1 MAYVKLT
8 ITPMRN
14 TKPLGQALR
23 AALLVLVVQLISDV
37 PFFLAVKAEAYLASQ
52 VLFGAVTTR
61 LFLRRRLDF
70 AEFVGLGFA
79 IGSLAAM
86 CIDQLLV
93 GTPIAPI
100 SWALLPFAT
109 IAIMVSPKLRGYAT
123 FSDSEKPIP
132 TMFIAFLLL
141 FVLVHERYWPLYI
154 AISIIPLLLF
164 NALNPENMQKSAT
177 RIIQGLLSVVT
188 IVVAYVVLNG
198 RPNLWWIKTQ
208 DFQFFEALSYSL
220 THWGSNDQ
228 VFVQGQPVLYHWFSY
243 AWMGLTTKAIDAP
256 TWVVQ
261 TKIAPIFVSLAI
273 IYLVIALLKRVGI
286 TGWRASIAL
295 IAFALLNDFNFE
307 SFSMVFSYV
316 WLLALAYFLIQW
328 SEQQHWRLV
337 LATSFMAAGALG
349 AKSSN
354 IAVIVAGC
362 GMLFLFQLA
371 QRRIKTTIVV
381 THGIIIAFA
390 LGLVYLKLYFN
401 SPYDATI
408 NLGTAG
414 IAQDVFGD
422 VKWLSRPEFIIWSI
436 IILLNL
442 LLIYAAAVISTRYS
456 MNLAFK
462 HFWQFFVGTIVATTA
477 ALLITVSYYEQ
488 EEYFLHAFVL
498 FGSLVVGIA
507 VGEFVQLMRIS
518 TVRRPLLVSSTI
530 MLLCVGVVRLAFRDD
545 NSGEFWAIRSRI
557 VNGSSI
563 VVLLLAAMLIGFI
576 MRKRMPVTRMALVFV
591 ACSTL
596 VTAFTSNDKWFT
608 FQQRFKDEVTQ
619 PPFADFMIGATEI
632 QNFLQEAKALI
643 PDDAIVAS
651 NYECDEPQ
659 CPVDSIGADRLD
671 WEVGGEAMLMTI
683 YLERRMFISGYGFL
697 WQNVE
702 LPEFAKD
709 RMRLSSDFANAPT
722 QELATQFRQAGVEFF
737 IVDKSRVDTTSRNV
751 EVSVLLEDE
760 RFELVS
766 LQS

>member
-8 ITPMRN
+8 ITPMH
-14 TKPLGQALR
+14 TSKPLGQALS

-37 PFFLAVKAEAYLASQ
+37 PFFLAVKAEAYLATQ
-52 VLFGAVTTR
+52 VVFGAVATG
-61 LFLRRRLDF
+61 LLLRRRLDF

-79 IGSLAAM
+79 IGSLVAM
-86 CIDQLLV
+86 CFDQLLV
-93 GTPIAPI
+93 QTPIAPI
-100 SWALLPFAT
+100 SWALLPLT
-109 IAIMVSPKLRGYAT
+109 TTAIVLSPKLREYAT
-123 FSDSEKPIP
+123 FSGSEKPIP
-132 TMFIAFLLL
+132 TLFIAFLLL
-141 FVLVHERYWPLYI
+141 SVLVHERYWPLYI
-154 AISIIPLLLF
+154 AISIIPSLLF
-164 NALNPENMQKSAT
+164 NVFKPENIQKSAT
-177 RIIQGLLSVVT
+177 RIIQGLLSAVTVVVT
-188 IVVAYVVLNG
+188 FAVLQN

-286 TGWRASIAL
+286 TGWRASVAL

-328 SEQQHWRLV
+328 SEQQYWQLV
-337 LATSFMAAGALG
+337 LATPLMAAGALG

-362 GMLFLFQLA
+362 GMMFLSQLA
-371 QRRIKTTIVV
+371 QRKIKPTLVV
-381 THGIIIAFA
+381 THGLIIAFA

-408 NLGTAG
+408 NFGTIG
-414 IAQDVFGD
+414 IAQDIFGD
-422 VKWLSRPEFIIWSI
+422 VDSLPRPQFIFWSF

-442 LLIYAAAVISTRYS
+442 LLVYFVATISTRNS
-456 MNLAFK
+456 LNPAFK
-462 HFWQFFVGTIVATTA
+462 HFWQFFVGTVVATTA

-498 FGSLVVGIA
+498 FGSLIVGIA
-507 VGEFVQLMRIS
+507 VGEFVQLLR
-518 TVRRPLLVSSTI
+518 TTTDRRPLVVSSTI
-530 MLLCVGVVRLAFRDD
+530 VLLCVGVVRLACRDD

-563 VVLLLAAMLIGFI
+563 VVLLLAAILIGVI
-576 MRKRMPVTRMALVFV
+576 MRKRIPVAHMALVFV

-596 VTAFTSNDKWFT
+596 VTAFTSNNKWFT

-619 PPFADFMIGATEI
+619 PPFADFMIGASEI
-632 QNFLQEAKALI
+632 QKFLQEATALI

-651 NYECDEPQ
+651 NYECDEPK
-659 CPVDSIGADRLD
+659 CPVGSIGADRPD

-722 QELATQFRQAGVEFF
+722 PELASQLRQAGVEFF
-737 IVDKSRVDTTSRNV
+737 IVDKSRVDTTSHNV
-751 EVSVLLEDE
+751 DGSVLLEDE

>member
-1 MAYVKLT
+1 MAYVKLLLA
-8 ITPMRN
+8 PLHAV
-14 TKPLGQALR
+14 KPTSQALS
-23 AALLVLVVQLISDV
+23 AALLVLVVQLISGTPV
-37 PFFLAVKAEAYLASQ
+37 LLAVRAEAYLASQ
-52 VLFGAVTTR
+52 VLFGAVTTS

-93 GTPIAPI
+93 QTPIAPI

-164 NALNPENMQKSAT
+164 NAFKPENMQKSTT
-177 RIIQGLLSVVT
+177 RSIQGLLSAVT
-188 IVVAYVVLNG
+188 IAVAYVVMQG
-198 RPNLWWIKTQ
+198 RPSLWWIKTQ

-261 TKIAPIFVSLAI
+261 TKIAPVFVSLAI

-371 QRRIKTTIVV
+371 QRRIKPMLVV
-381 THGIIIAFA
+381 AHGLIIAFA

-408 NLGTAG
+408 NFGTIG
-414 IAQDVFGD
+414 IARDVFGD
-422 VKWLSRPEFIIWSI
+422 VIWLSRPEFISWSI

-442 LLIYAAAVISTRYS
+442 LLIYAAAVIYTRNS
-456 MNLAFK
+456 LNPAFK
-462 HFWQFFVGTIVATTA
+462 HFWQFFVGSIVATTA

-507 VGEFVQLMRIS
+507 VGEFVQLLR
-518 TVRRPLLVSSTI
+518 TATDRRPLMVSSTI
-530 MLLCVGVVRLAFRDD
+530 MLLCVGVIRLVFNDD
-545 NSGEFWAIRSRI
+545 NSGEFWAVRSRI
-557 VNGSSI
+557 INGSSV
-563 VVLLLAAMLIGFI
+563 VVLLLATMLIGFI
-576 MRKRMPVTRMALVFV
+576 MRKRMPVARMALVFV

-608 FQQRFKDEVTQ
+608 SQQRFKDEVTQ
-619 PPFADFMIGATEI
+619 PQFSDFMLGATDI
-632 QNFLQEAKALI
+632 RKFLEDAKTLI
-643 PDDAIVAS
+643 PSDAVVAS
-651 NYECDEPQ
+651 NYECDEPK

-683 YLERRMFISGYGFL
+683 YLERRMLISGYGFL

-702 LPEFAKD
+702 LPEFGKD
-709 RMRLSSDFANAPT
+709 RMRLSSEFANAPT
-722 QELATQFRQAGVEFF
+722 QELASQLRQAGVEFF

-751 EVSVLLEDE
+751 DVSVLLEDE

>member
-1 MAYVKLT
+1 
-8 ITPMRN
+8 
-14 TKPLGQALR
+14 
-23 AALLVLVVQLISDV
+23 
-37 PFFLAVKAEAYLASQ
+37 
-52 VLFGAVTTR
+52 
-61 LFLRRRLDF
+61 
-70 AEFVGLGFA
+70 
-79 IGSLAAM
+79 
-86 CIDQLLV
+86 
-93 GTPIAPI
+93 
-100 SWALLPFAT
+100 
-109 IAIMVSPKLRGYAT
+109 
-123 FSDSEKPIP
+123 
-132 TMFIAFLLL
+132 
-141 FVLVHERYWPLYI
+141 
-154 AISIIPLLLF
+154 
-164 NALNPENMQKSAT
+164 MQKPAT
-177 RIIQGLLSVVT
+177 RIINGLLSAVT
-188 IVVAYVVLNG
+188 IVVAFVVLQN

-261 TKIAPIFVSLAI
+261 TKVAPIFVSLAI
-273 IYLVIALLKRVGI
+273 IYLVFALLKRVGI

-307 SFSMVFSYV
+307 SFSMVFSYI

-328 SEQQHWRLV
+328 SEKQHWRLV
-337 LATSFMAAGALG
+337 FVTSFMAAGALG

-354 IAVIVAGC
+354 IAVIVTGC

-371 QRRIKTTIVV
+371 KQTIKPMLVVAHGLIV
-381 THGIIIAFA
+381 AFA
-390 LGLVYLKLYFN
+390 LGVVYLKLYFN

-408 NLGTAG
+408 NFGTVG
-414 IAQDVFGD
+414 IAQDIFGD
-422 VKWLSRPEFIIWSI
+422 VDSLPRPQFIFWSL
-436 IILLNL
+436 IILLNVL
-442 LLIYAAAVISTRYS
+442 LVYFVATISTR
-456 MNLAFK
+456 NLLNPAFK
-462 HFWQFFVGTIVATTA
+462 HFWQFFVGTVVATTA

-507 VGEFVQLMRIS
+507 VGEFVQLLRIS
-518 TVRRPLLVSSTI
+518 TDRRPLLVSSTI

-563 VVLLLAAMLIGFI
+563 VVLLLATILIGFI
-576 MRKRMPVTRMALVFV
+576 MRKRMPVARMALVFV

-619 PPFADFMIGATEI
+619 PQFSDFMLGATDI
-632 QNFLQEAKALI
+632 RKFLEDAKTLI
-643 PDDAIVAS
+643 PSDAVVAS
-651 NYECDEPQ
+651 NYECDELK

-683 YLERRMFISGYGFL
+683 YLERRMLISGYGFL

-702 LPEFAKD
+702 LPEFGKD
-709 RMRLSSDFANAPT
+709 RMRLSSEFANAPT
-722 QELATQFRQAGVEFF
+722 QELASQLRQAGVEFF
-737 IVDKSRVDTTSRNV
+737 IVDKSQIDNQKRFQRKEIMIESNRFM
-751 EVSVLLEDE
+751 LLELSPD
-760 RFELVS
+760 
-766 LQS
+766 

>member
-8 ITPMRN
+8 LAPMHA
-14 TKPLGQALR
+14 TKPLGLAFSV
-23 AALLVLVVQLISDV
+23 ALLVLFVQLFSGV
-37 PFFLAVKAEAYLASQ
+37 PVLLAVRAEAYLATQ
-52 VLFGAVTTR
+52 VVFGAAISG
-61 LFLRRRLDF
+61 LLLRRRLDF

-79 IGSLAAM
+79 VGSLVAM
-86 CIDQLLV
+86 CVDQLLV
-93 GTPIAPI
+93 QTPIAPI
-100 SWALLPFAT
+100 SWTLLPLAT
-109 IAIMVSPKLRGYAT
+109 ITIVVSPKLRGYAT
-123 FSDSEKPIP
+123 FSDSEKSIPIP
-132 TMFIAFLLL
+132 FIAFLLL
-141 FVLVHERYWPLYI
+141 VVLVHERYWPLYI
-154 AISIIPLLLF
+154 ALSIIPLLLF
-164 NALNPENMQKSAT
+164 NAFKPENMQKSAT
-177 RIIQGLLSVVT
+177 RIIQGLLSAVT
-188 IVVAYVVLNG
+188 IVVAFVVLQN

-261 TKIAPIFVSLAI
+261 TKVAPIFVSLAI
-273 IYLVIALLKRVGI
+273 IYLVFALLKRVGI

-307 SFSMVFSYV
+307 SFSMVFSYI

-328 SEQQHWRLV
+328 SEKQHWRLV
-337 LATSFMAAGALG
+337 FVTSFMAAGALG

-354 IAVIVAGC
+354 IAVIVTGC

-371 QRRIKTTIVV
+371 KQTIKPMLVVAHGLIV
-381 THGIIIAFA
+381 AFA
-390 LGLVYLKLYFN
+390 LGVVYLKLYFN

-408 NLGTAG
+408 NFGTVG
-414 IAQDVFGD
+414 IAQDIFGD
-422 VKWLSRPEFIIWSI
+422 VDSLPRPQFIFWSL
-436 IILLNL
+436 IILLNVL
-442 LLIYAAAVISTRYS
+442 LVYFVATISTR
-456 MNLAFK
+456 NLLNPAFK
-462 HFWQFFVGTIVATTA
+462 HFWQFFVGTVVATTA

-507 VGEFVQLMRIS
+507 VGEFVQLLR
-518 TVRRPLLVSSTI
+518 TTTDRRPLLVSSTI

-563 VVLLLAAMLIGFI
+563 VVLLLATILIGFI
-576 MRKRMPVTRMALVFV
+576 MRKRMPVARMALVFV

-619 PPFADFMIGATEI
+619 PPFADFMIGTIEI
-632 QNFLQEAKALI
+632 QKFLQEAKALI
-643 PDDAIVAS
+643 PSDAIVAS
-651 NYECDEPQ
+651 NYECDEPK
-659 CPVDSIGADRLD
+659 CSDGSIGADRLD

-709 RMRLSSDFANAPT
+709 RMRLSSDFANAPSG
-722 QELATQFRQAGVEFF
+722 ELASQLRQAGVDYF
-737 IVDKSRVDTTSRNV
+737 IVDKSRVETTGPNIGI
-751 EVSVLLEDE
+751 SVLLEDN
-760 RFELVS
+760 RFKLVS

>member
-1 MAYVKLT
+1 MTYVKLLLA
-8 ITPMRN
+8 PLHAV
-14 TKPLGQALR
+14 KPTSQALS

-52 VLFGAVTTR
+52 VLFGAVITR

-93 GTPIAPI
+93 QTPIAPI

-164 NALNPENMQKSAT
+164 NAFHPQNMQKSAT
-177 RIIQGLLSVVT
+177 RIIQGLLSAVT
-188 IVVAYVVLNG
+188 VVVAFVVLQN

-261 TKIAPIFVSLAI
+261 TKIAPVFVSLAI

-286 TGWRASIAL
+286 TGWRAIIAL

-316 WLLALAYFLIQW
+316 WLLALAFFLIQW
-328 SEQQHWRLV
+328 SEQQLWRLV
-337 LATSFMAAGALG
+337 FATSFMAAGALG

-371 QRRIKTTIVV
+371 TRKIKPMLVV
-381 THGIIIAFA
+381 SHGTVVAVA
-390 LGLVYLKLYFN
+390 LGLVYLKLYFK

-408 NLGTAG
+408 NVGMVG
-414 IAQDVFGD
+414 IAQDIFGD
-422 VKWLSRPEFIIWSI
+422 VDSLPRPQFIFWTI

-442 LLIYAAAVISTRYS
+442 LLVYFVAIIATLNSL
-456 MNLAFK
+456 NPAFK
-462 HFWQFFVGTIVATTA
+462 HFWHFFLGTIVVTTA
-477 ALLITVSYYEQ
+477 ALLISISDYEQ

-498 FGSLVVGIA
+498 FGSLIVGIA
-507 VGEFVQLMRIS
+507 VGELIQLLR
-518 TVRRPLLVSSTI
+518 TTTDRRALVVSSTI
-530 MLLCVGVVRLAFRDD
+530 ILLCVGVVRVVFNDD
-545 NSGEFWAIRSRI
+545 NSGEFWAVRSRI
-557 VNGSSI
+557 INGSSV
-563 VVLLLAAMLIGFI
+563 VVLLLATLLIGFI
-576 MRKRMPVTRMALVFV
+576 MRKRMPVASMALVFV

-596 VTAFTSNDKWFT
+596 LTAFTSNDKWFT

-632 QNFLQEAKALI
+632 QKFLQEAKALI

-659 CPVDSIGADRLD
+659 CPVESIGADRLD

-722 QELATQFRQAGVEFF
+722 QELASQLRQAGVAYF
-737 IVDKSRVDTTSRNV
+737 IVDKSQVNMKSRNV
-751 EVSVLLEDE
+751 GVTVLLEDE
-760 RFELVS
+760 RFELVL

>member
-1 MAYVKLT
+1 MTYVKL
-8 ITPMRN
+8 PLAPLHAV
-14 TKPLGQALR
+14 KPTNQALS
-23 AALLVLVVQLISDV
+23 AALLLLVVQLISGV
-37 PFFLAVKAEAYLASQ
+37 PVLLAVRAEVYLATQ
-52 VLFGAVTTR
+52 VVVGAVVTG
-61 LFLRRRLDF
+61 LLLRRRLDF

-79 IGSLAAM
+79 IGSLLAM

-93 GTPIAPI
+93 QTAIAPI
-100 SWALLPFAT
+100 SWALLPLAT
-109 IAIMVSPKLRGYAT
+109 VAIVVSPKLRGYAT
-123 FSDSEKPIP
+123 FSDSEKPLPIL
-132 TMFIAFLLL
+132 FVAFLLL

-164 NALNPENMQKSAT
+164 NAFKPKNMQKPAT
-177 RIIQGLLSVVT
+177 RIINGLLSAVT
-188 IVVAYVVLNG
+188 IVVAFVVLQN

-273 IYLVIALLKRVGI
+273 IYLVFALLKRVGV

-316 WLLALAYFLIQW
+316 WLLALAYFLSQW
-328 SEQQHWRLV
+328 SEQQHWGLV
-337 LATSFMAAGALG
+337 FATSFMAAGALG

-371 QRRIKTTIVV
+371 TRKIKPMLVV
-381 THGIIIAFA
+381 SHGTVVAVA

-408 NLGTAG
+408 NVGMVG
-414 IAQDVFGD
+414 IAQDIFGD
-422 VKWLSRPEFIIWSI
+422 VDSLPRPQFIFWTI

-442 LLIYAAAVISTRYS
+442 LLVYFVAIIATLNSL
-456 MNLAFK
+456 NPAFK
-462 HFWQFFVGTIVATTA
+462 HFWHFFLGTIVVTTA
-477 ALLITVSYYEQ
+477 ALLISISDYEQ

-507 VGEFVQLMRIS
+507 VGEFVQLLR
-518 TVRRPLLVSSTI
+518 TTTDRRPLMVSSTI
-530 MLLCVGVVRLAFRDD
+530 ILLCVGVIRLVFNDD
-545 NSGEFWAIRSRI
+545 NSGEFWAVRSRI
-557 VNGSSI
+557 INGSSV
-563 VVLLLAAMLIGFI
+563 VVLLLATMLIGFI
-576 MRKRMPVTRMALVFV
+576 MRKRMPVARIALVFV
-591 ACSTL
+591 VCSTL

-608 FQQRFKDEVTQ
+608 FQQRFKNEVTQ
-619 PPFADFMIGATEI
+619 PQFSDFMLGATDI
-632 QNFLQEAKALI
+632 RKFLEDAKTLI
-643 PDDAIVAS
+643 PSDAVVAS
-651 NYECDEPQ
+651 NYECDEPK

-683 YLERRMFISGYGFL
+683 YLERRMLISGYGFL

-702 LPEFAKD
+702 LPEFGKD
-709 RMRLSSDFANAPT
+709 RMRLSSEFANAPT
-722 QELATQFRQAGVEFF
+722 QELASQLRQAGVEFF
-737 IVDKSRVDTTSRNV
+737 IVDKSRVDTTIRNV
-751 EVSVLLEDE
+751 DVSVLLEDE
-760 RFELVS
+760 RFELVL

>member
-1 MAYVKLT
+1 
-8 ITPMRN
+8 
-14 TKPLGQALR
+14 
-23 AALLVLVVQLISDV
+23 
-37 PFFLAVKAEAYLASQ
+37 
-52 VLFGAVTTR
+52 
-61 LFLRRRLDF
+61 
-70 AEFVGLGFA
+70 
-79 IGSLAAM
+79 
-86 CIDQLLV
+86 
-93 GTPIAPI
+93 
-100 SWALLPFAT
+100 
-109 IAIMVSPKLRGYAT
+109 
-123 FSDSEKPIP
+123 
-132 TMFIAFLLL
+132 
-141 FVLVHERYWPLYI
+141 
-154 AISIIPLLLF
+154 
-164 NALNPENMQKSAT
+164 MQKSAT
-177 RIIQGLLSVVT
+177 RIIQGLLSTVT
-188 IVVAYVVLNG
+188 VVVAFVVLQN

-256 TWVVQ
+256 TWLVQ

-286 TGWRASIAL
+286 TGWCASIAL
-295 IAFALLNDFNFE
+295 IAFVLLNDFNFE

-362 GMLFLFQLA
+362 GMLFLSQLA
-371 QRRIKTTIVV
+371 QRKIKPTLVFA
-381 THGIIIAFA
+381 HGIIIAFA
-390 LGLVYLKLYFN
+390 LCLVYLKLYFN

-408 NLGTAG
+408 NFGTIG
-414 IAQDVFGD
+414 IAQDIFGD
-422 VKWLSRPEFIIWSI
+422 VDSLPRPQFIFWSFVI
-436 IILLNL
+436 ILNL
-442 LLIYAAAVISTRYS
+442 LLVYFVATISTRNS
-456 MNLAFK
+456 LNLVFK
-462 HFWQFFVGTIVATTA
+462 HFWQFFVGTIVATTT

-507 VGEFVQLMRIS
+507 VGEFLQLLR
-518 TVRRPLLVSSTI
+518 TTTDRRPLMVASAI
-530 MLLCVGVVRLAFRDD
+530 MLLCVGAIRLAFSDD
-545 NSGEFWAIRSRI
+545 NSGEFWAVRSRI
-557 VNGSSI
+557 INGLSI

-576 MRKRMPVTRMALVFV
+576 MRRRIPVARIALVFV

-596 VTAFTSNDKWFT
+596 VTAFTANDKWFT
-608 FQQRFKDEVTQ
+608 FQQRFQDEVARPQ
-619 PPFADFMIGATEI
+619 FSDFMVGSTTI
-632 QNFLQEAKALI
+632 QDFLREARTLI
-643 PDDAIVAS
+643 PHDAVVAS

-659 CPVDSIGADRLD
+659 CSANSVGADRLD

-709 RMRLSSDFANAPT
+709 RMRLSSEFAAAPT
-722 QELATQFRQAGVEFF
+722 ERLASDLRKQGVDYF
-737 IVDKSRVDTTSRNV
+737 IIDKSNV
-751 EVSVLLEDE
+751 SKTNSPVVANVLLEDE
-760 RFELVS
+760 RFEL
-766 LQS
+766 LKL

>member
-1 MAYVKLT
+1 MAYVKLLLA
-8 ITPMRN
+8 PLHAV
-14 TKPLGQALR
+14 KPINQALS
-23 AALLVLVVQLISDV
+23 ASLLVLVVQLISDV
-37 PFFLAVKAEAYLASQ
+37 PVLLAMRAEAYLATQ
-52 VLFGAVTTR
+52 VVFGAAVTG
-61 LFLRRRLDF
+61 LLLRRRLDF

-93 GTPIAPI
+93 ETPIAPI
-100 SWALLPFAT
+100 SWALLPLAT
-109 IAIMVSPKLRGYAT
+109 IAIVLSPKLRGYAT
-123 FSDSEKPIP
+123 FSGSEKPIP

-273 IYLVIALLKRVGI
+273 IYLVFALLKRVGV

-295 IAFALLNDFNFE
+295 IAFVLLNDFNFE

-328 SEQQHWRLV
+328 SEQQLWRLV
-337 LATSFMAAGALG
+337 FATSYMAAGALG

-371 QRRIKTTIVV
+371 NRKFRPMLVV
-381 THGIIIAFA
+381 AHGLIIAFA

-408 NLGTAG
+408 NFGTIG
-414 IAQDVFGD
+414 IAQDIFGD
-422 VKWLSRPEFIIWSI
+422 VDSLPRPQFIFWSF
-436 IILLNL
+436 IILLNVL
-442 LLIYAAAVISTRYS
+442 LVYAFAAISTRNS
-456 MNLAFK
+456 KNLAFK
-462 HFWQFFVGTIVATTA
+462 HFWQFFVGTVVATTA
-477 ALLITVSYYEQ
+477 ALLVTVSYYEQ

-507 VGEFVQLMRIS
+507 VGEFVQLLRIS
-518 TVRRPLLVSSTI
+518 TDRRPLLVSSTI

-563 VVLLLAAMLIGFI
+563 VVLLLAAMLIGYV
-576 MRKRMPVTRMALVFV
+576 MRKRMPVARMAVVFV

-596 VTAFTSNDKWFT
+596 VTAFTSNEKWFT
-608 FQQRFKDEVTQ
+608 FQQRFKIEVTQ
-619 PPFADFMIGATEI
+619 PPFADFMIGAIEI
-632 QNFLQEAKALI
+632 QKFLQEAKILI
-643 PDDAIVAS
+643 PSDAIVAS

-683 YLERRMFISGYGFL
+683 YLERRMFVSGYGFL

-709 RMRLSSDFANAPT
+709 RMRLSSEFAAAPT
-722 QELATQFRQAGVEFF
+722 ERLASELRKQGVDYF
-737 IVDKSRVDTTSRNV
+737 IIDKSNV
-751 EVSVLLEDE
+751 NKTNSPVVANVLLEDE
-760 RFELVS
+760 RFEL
-766 LQS
+766 LKL

>member
-1 MAYVKLT
+1 MTYVKL
-8 ITPMRN
+8 PLAPLHAV
-14 TKPLGQALR
+14 KPTNQALS
-23 AALLVLVVQLISDV
+23 AALLLLVVQLISGV
-37 PFFLAVKAEAYLASQ
+37 PVLLAVRAEVYLATQ
-52 VLFGAVTTR
+52 VVVGAVVTG
-61 LFLRRRLDF
+61 LLLRRRLDF

-79 IGSLAAM
+79 IGSLLAM

-93 GTPIAPI
+93 QTAIAPI
-100 SWALLPFAT
+100 SWALLPLAT
-109 IAIMVSPKLRGYAT
+109 VAIVVSPKLRGYAT
-123 FSDSEKPIP
+123 FSDSEKPLPIL
-132 TMFIAFLLL
+132 FVAFLLL

-164 NALNPENMQKSAT
+164 NAFKPKNMQKPAT
-177 RIIQGLLSVVT
+177 RIINGLLSAVT
-188 IVVAYVVLNG
+188 IVVAFVVLQN

-261 TKIAPIFVSLAI
+261 TKVAPIFVSLAI
-273 IYLVIALLKRVGI
+273 IYLVFALLKRVGI

-307 SFSMVFSYV
+307 SFSMVFSYI

-328 SEQQHWRLV
+328 SEKQHWRLV
-337 LATSFMAAGALG
+337 FVTSFMAAGALG

-354 IAVIVAGC
+354 IAVIVTGC

-371 QRRIKTTIVV
+371 KQTIKPMLVVAHGLIV
-381 THGIIIAFA
+381 AFA
-390 LGLVYLKLYFN
+390 LGVVYLKLYFN

-408 NLGTAG
+408 NFGTVG
-414 IAQDVFGD
+414 IAQDIFGD
-422 VKWLSRPEFIIWSI
+422 VDSLPRPQFIFWSL
-436 IILLNL
+436 IILLNVL
-442 LLIYAAAVISTRYS
+442 LVYFVATISTR
-456 MNLAFK
+456 NLLNPAFK
-462 HFWQFFVGTIVATTA
+462 HFWQFFVGTVVATTA

-507 VGEFVQLMRIS
+507 VGEFVQLLRIS
-518 TVRRPLLVSSTI
+518 TDRRPLLVSSTI

-563 VVLLLAAMLIGFI
+563 VVLLLATILIGFI
-576 MRKRMPVTRMALVFV
+576 MRKRMPVARMALVFV

-619 PPFADFMIGATEI
+619 PPFADFMIGAIEI
-632 QNFLQEAKALI
+632 QKFLQEAKILI
-643 PDDAIVAS
+643 PSDAVVAS
-651 NYECDEPQ
+651 NYECDETQ
-659 CPVDSIGADRLD
+659 CPASSIGADRLD
-671 WEVGGEAMLMTI
+671 WEVGGEAMLMSI

-722 QELATQFRQAGVEFF
+722 QELAFQLRQAGVDYF
-737 IVDKSRVDTTSRNV
+737 IVDKSRVDTTDRNV
-751 EVSVLLEDE
+751 AATVLLEDE

-766 LQS
+766 FQS

>member
-1 MAYVKLT
+1 MTYVKLLLA
-8 ITPMRN
+8 PLHAV
-14 TKPLGQALR
+14 KPTSQALS

-37 PFFLAVKAEAYLASQ
+37 PFFLAVKAEAYLATQ
-52 VLFGAVTTR
+52 VVFGAVITG
-61 LFLRRRLDF
+61 LLLRRRLDF

-86 CIDQLLV
+86 CIDQLLIQ
-93 GTPIAPI
+93 TPIAPI
-100 SWALLPFAT
+100 SWALLPLAT

-132 TMFIAFLLL
+132 TLFIAFLLL

-164 NALNPENMQKSAT
+164 NAFKPENMQKSAT

-198 RPNLWWIKTQ
+198 RPNLWWIKSQ

-273 IYLVIALLKRVGI
+273 FYLVIALLKRVGI

-328 SEQQHWRLV
+328 SEQQHWRV
-337 LATSFMAAGALG
+337 VFATSFMAAGALG

-371 QRRIKTTIVV
+371 QRKIKPTLVV
-381 THGIIIAFA
+381 THGLIIAFA

-408 NLGTAG
+408 NFGTIG
-414 IAQDVFGD
+414 IAQDIFGD
-422 VKWLSRPEFIIWSI
+422 VDSLPRPQFIFWSF

-442 LLIYAAAVISTRYS
+442 LLVYFVATISMR
-456 MNLAFK
+456 NLLNPAYK
-462 HFWQFFVGTIVATTA
+462 HFWQFFVGSVVATTA
-477 ALLITVSYYEQ
+477 ALLLTVSYYEQ

-498 FGSLVVGIA
+498 FGSLIVGIA
-507 VGEFVQLMRIS
+507 VGEFVQLLR
-518 TVRRPLLVSSTI
+518 TTTDRRPLMVSSTI
-530 MLLCVGVVRLAFRDD
+530 ILLCVGVVRYIFSDD
-545 NSGEFWAIRSRI
+545 NSGEFWAIRTRI

-563 VVLLLAAMLIGFI
+563 VVLLLAAILIGFI
-576 MRKRMPVTRMALVFV
+576 MRKRMQVARMALVFV
-591 ACSTL
+591 TCSTL
-596 VTAFTSNDKWFT
+596 VAAFTSNDKWFT

-632 QNFLQEAKALI
+632 QNFLRKAKALI
-643 PDDAIVAS
+643 PSNAIVAS

-683 YLERRMFISGYGFL
+683 YLERRMLISGFGFL

-709 RMRLSSDFANAPT
+709 RMRLSSDFSNAPT
-722 QELATQFRQAGVEFF
+722 EQLASQLRQAGVEYF
-737 IVDKSRVDTTSRNV
+737 IVDKSRVDATSRNV
-751 EVSVLLEDE
+751 DVSVLLEDE

>member
-1 MAYVKLT
+1 MTYVKLLLA
-8 ITPMRN
+8 PLHAV
-14 TKPLGQALR
+14 KPTSQALS
-23 AALLVLVVQLISDV
+23 AALLVLVVQLISGV
-37 PFFLAVKAEAYLASQ
+37 PVLLAVRVEAYLATQ
-52 VLFGAVTTR
+52 VIFGAVLTG
-61 LFLRRRLDF
+61 LFLKRRLDF

-93 GTPIAPI
+93 QTPIAPI
-100 SWALLPFAT
+100 SWALLPLAT
-109 IAIMVSPKLRGYAT
+109 IAIVASSKLRGYAT
-123 FSDSEKPIP
+123 FRDSENSLPFL
-132 TMFIAFLLL
+132 FIAFLLL

-164 NALNPENMQKSAT
+164 NASKPENMQKSAT

-307 SFSMVFSYV
+307 SFSMVFSYI
-316 WLLALAYFLIQW
+316 WLLSLAYFLIQW
-328 SEQQHWRLV
+328 SEKQHWRLV
-337 LATSFMAAGALG
+337 FATSFMAAGALG

-354 IAVIVAGC
+354 IAVIVTGC
-362 GMLFLFQLA
+362 GMLFLSHLA
-371 QRRIKTTIVV
+371 QRRIKPTLVVAHGLIV
-381 THGIIIAFA
+381 AFA
-390 LGLVYLKLYFN
+390 LGVVYLKLYFN

-422 VKWLSRPEFIIWSI
+422 VDSLPRPQFIFWSF
-436 IILLNL
+436 IILLNVL
-442 LLIYAAAVISTRYS
+442 LVYAFAAISTR
-456 MNLAFK
+456 NLENQAFK
-462 HFWQFFVGTIVATTA
+462 HLRQFFVGTVVATTA

-498 FGSLVVGIA
+498 FGSCGWRVCP
-507 VGEFVQLMRIS
+507 
-518 TVRRPLLVSSTI
+518 T
-530 MLLCVGVVRLAFRDD
+530 
-545 NSGEFWAIRSRI
+545 
-557 VNGSSI
+557 
-563 VVLLLAAMLIGFI
+563 
-576 MRKRMPVTRMALVFV
+576 
-591 ACSTL
+591 
-596 VTAFTSNDKWFT
+596 
-608 FQQRFKDEVTQ
+608 
-619 PPFADFMIGATEI
+619 TE
-632 QNFLQEAKALI
+632 NLH
-643 PDDAIVAS
+643 
-651 NYECDEPQ
+651 
-659 CPVDSIGADRLD
+659 
-671 WEVGGEAMLMTI
+671 
-683 YLERRMFISGYGFL
+683 
-697 WQNVE
+697 
-702 LPEFAKD
+702 
-709 RMRLSSDFANAPT
+709 
-722 QELATQFRQAGVEFF
+722 
-737 IVDKSRVDTTSRNV
+737 
-751 EVSVLLEDE
+751 
-760 RFELVS
+760 
-766 LQS
+766 